1 MDNSTQMSWVHFSR
15 RFLAVTTVG
24 LLVLTLGACGG
35 DATPTPNAVVVESGV
50 APLTPSAARISGAD
64 DTGDVNSDEA
74 DDVTGSKTPDEAGGE
89 MEGGTPTATGD
100 GFPTLDVGAEVMA
113 RGILRIYAAAQPNAP
128 TLDEYAAGDRFTI
141 LGPPDD
147 VPIYP
152 VELAG
157 VRWYRVRAADGLV
170 GWVIADGIE
179 AIANAQPD

>member
-1 MDNSTQMSWVHFSR
+1 MDNNTQVSRSRFSR
-15 RFLAVTTVG
+15 RFWTATAVG

-35 DATPTPNAVVVESGV
+35 DATPTPSAVVVESGV
-50 APLTPSAARISGAD
+50 ASLTPSAARMSGAD

-74 DDVTGSKTPDEAGGE
+74 NDVTDSKIPDEAGGE
-89 MEGGTPTATGD
+89 MEDGAPTATGD
-100 GFPTLDVGAEVMA
+100 GFPTLDVGAEVVA
-113 RGILRIYAAAQPNAP
+113 RGILRIYAAAQPNVP

-157 VRWYRVRAADGLV
+157 VRWYRVRADDGLV

-179 AIANAQPD
+179 PITGEKP